1 MPQVAKHA
9 TGKNCIVACLLM
21 LSASACGDDE
31 KSEQKPSE
39 PAAVEAV
46 GTTPAAVPAD
56 QPGTDDGLRPHLN
69 LQSLVHLA
77 DVDQGGLLLDFGSPS
92 RMKYTSGEFKTGWLK
107 DGREGDTDFTY
118 VGAAG
123 RAYLPIEGQGPF
135 ALRMRLKS
143 LGTKNLQLF
152 VNNEMLP
159 AVKLDGA
166 SFAEYEVALPE
177 NVIKAGENQVLF
189 RFGGTTPFEG
199 QDVAAAID
207 YVRLVRGADVGAAAA
222 GPAPKLAKYETLVRD
237 VSVGD
242 EKRKALVT
250 SAGTV
255 SFYVEVPEK
264 ASLSLRFGQ
273 ASGSGATA
281 KIRITPEGKPATE
294 VLAQAASASWQ
305 DKVVSLEPFA
315 GEIVRLELATEGA
328 GEVAWSSPSIVVP
341 KVELGEAAP
350 AKNVIVL
357 LIDTLPAK
365 KLRVYDGKS
374 RVESPA
380 LDAFAREGTVFERAQ
395 SPENWTKPSVAS
407 VLTGLYPMTH
417 RTKESES
424 KLSDSAL
431 MVSEVFKQAGLT
443 TATFLAN
450 GYVSDKFGFSQG
462 WDHYTNYIRE
472 NKSSSAENVFKEA
485 GAWIE
490 ANKDKRFF
498 VYIQTIDPHV
508 PYDPPDEFLA
518 KYDAQP
524 YNGVVS
530 PRKTPD
536 QLEQAKRNPPAL
548 KFNERDIER
557 LHALYDGEVSYH
569 DVHFARFIEKL
580 RTLGLY
586 DQTAFVITSD
596 HGEEFNEHASY
607 GHGHSLY
614 QELLHVPFIVRQ
626 PGVVP
631 AGKRVPETV
640 GTLDISPTILTMAG
654 VKVPEVMEG
663 VNRIPHVRGDIPARP
678 AVAFSDF
685 LDDRRAIR
693 AGRYKLILR
702 GVNPTLFDL
711 KTDPNEQKELDMA
724 AHPIAMRYCRIMLGQ
739 FLGAKD
745 RKNWLS
751 ADQKAP
757 AVELKQEATEL
768 DEKTKKEL
776 KALGYAN

>member
-1 MPQVAKHA
+1 MPQVAKRSA
-9 TGKNCIVACLLM
+9 GKARWVACLLM

-31 KSEQKPSE
+31 KKTEQKPSE
-39 PAAVEAV
+39 PAAEEQAV
-46 GTTPAAVPAD
+46 GSTPAAVPAD

-69 LQSLVHLA
+69 LLSLAHLA
-77 DVDQGGLLLDFGSPS
+77 DVDQGGLVIDFGSPA
-92 RMKYTSGEFKTGWLK
+92 RMKYTSGEFKTGWIK

-135 ALRMRLKS
+135 ALRMRVKS

-159 AVKLDGA
+159 AVKLDGS
-166 SFAEYEVALPE
+166 SFAEYEVALPD
-177 NVIKAGENQVLF
+177 NVVKPGENQVLF

-199 QDVAAAID
+199 QDTAAAID
-207 YVRLVRGADVGAAAA
+207 WVKLVRGAGAAA
-222 GPAPKLAKYETLVRD
+222 GPTKLASYGSLVRD
-237 VSVGD
+237 AAVGD

-250 SAGTV
+250 SAGMV
-255 SFYVEVPEK
+255 SFYVDVPEK

-273 ASGSGATA
+273 TSGSGATA
-281 KIRITPEGKPATE
+281 KVRVTAEGKPATE
-294 VLAQAASASWQ
+294 LLSQAASASWE
-305 DKVVSLEPFA
+305 DKVISLEPFA
-315 GEIVRLELATEGA
+315 GEIVRLDLATEGA
-328 GEVAWSSPSIVVP
+328 GEIAWASPSIVVP
-341 KVELGEAAP
+341 KVEVAEAKP
-350 AKNVIVL
+350 SKNVIVL

-365 KLRVYDGKS
+365 KLRIYNDKS
-374 RVESPA
+374 RVETPA

-431 MVSEVFKQAGLT
+431 MVSEVFKQNGFS

-472 NKSSSAENVFKEA
+472 NKSTTAENVFKEA

-518 KYDAQP
+518 KYDAEP
-524 YNGVVS
+524 YTGVVS

-536 QLEQAKRNPPAL
+536 QLEAAKRNPPAI
-548 KFNERDIER
+548 KFNERDIAR
-557 LHALYDGEVSYH
+557 LNALYDGEVSYH
-569 DVHFARFIEKL
+569 DVYFAKFIEKL

-586 DQTAFVITSD
+586 DDTAFVITAD
-596 HGEEFNEHASY
+596 HGEEFNEHQSY

-614 QELLHVPFIVRQ
+614 QELLHVPFIVRE

-631 AGKRVPETV
+631 AGKRIPETV
-640 GTLDISPTILTMAG
+640 GTVDISPTALTLAG
-654 VKVPEVMEG
+654 VKVPDVMEG
-663 VNRIPHVRGDIPARP
+663 VNRVPHLLGDVPAHP

-702 GVNPTLFDL
+702 GVNATFFDL
-711 KTDPNEQKELDMA
+711 KTDPNEQKELDLA
-724 AHPIAMRYCRIMLGQ
+724 SHPIALRYCRIMLGQ

-751 ADQKAP
+751 AEQKAP
-757 AVELKQEATEL
+757 SVELKQEATDM